1 MISLKSPAKIN
12 WSLYVLNKRED
23 NYHNILSLMQC
34 IELYDELIIE
44 PSEDISVKTNIDI
57 SQEENLVYKAAIKL
71 QSYANIKEGA
81 KIYLK
86 KNIPIGAGL
95 GGGSSNAAYALKGL
109 SQLWELNI
117 NDGELMKIGAEIGS
131 DVPFFFSCPIAIVQ
145 GKGDIIKPL
154 TINRSQTL
162 LLVKPSIS
170 ISTAWAYNLIDLE
183 RKGKKDLSMDVFFK
197 NINNI
202 YESLQ
207 SGNISNLD
215 LHNDFEAPIL
225 NAYPIIADIK
235 NRLINNGALAVMLS
249 GSGST
254 IFSVFESKKQAQ
266 KAAKVFSEFW
276 HSIVNTNSN

>member
-1 MISLKSPAKIN
+1 MITLRSPAKIN
-12 WSLYVLNKRED
+12 WSLYILDKRED

-44 PSEDISVKTNIDI
+44 PSDDILVKTDIDI
-57 SQEENLVYKAAIKL
+57 SQEENLVYRAAIKL
-71 QSYANIKEGA
+71 QSYANIKKGA

-109 SQLWELNI
+109 SQLWALNI
-117 NDGELMKIGAEIGS
+117 NDNELMKIGAEIGS
-131 DVPFFFSCPIAIVQ
+131 DVPFFLSCPIAIVQ

-162 LLVKPSIS
+162 LLVKPPIS
-170 ISTAWAYNLIDLE
+170 ISTSWAYNLIDLE
-183 RKGKKDLSMDVFFK
+183 RKGKKVLSMDVFLK

-202 YESLQ
+202 YKSLQ

-215 LHNDFEAPIL
+215 LHNDFEAPLL
-225 NAYPIIADIK
+225 NTYPIISDIK
-235 NRLINNGALAVMLS
+235 NRLINKGALATLLS
-249 GSGST
+249 GSGSA
-254 IFSVFESKKQAQ
+254 IFGVFQNNDQAQ
-266 KAAKVFSEFW
+266 KAANAVSEFW